1 MYVCRSLLTDR
12 YKTEQSIDI
21 IARLFRGDGG
31 AKIASVI
38 AESGEPWPQG
48 LAAYQKTYEATKS
61 TPPTVDKLWDT
72 QIERLVFV
80 KKTLEHWQATASHT
94 GTGRPIDGLLS
105 PTTPWAASPKHGF
118 EFHIPYTGTWNLTDQ
133 SATTFP
139 AGFSTLEDVN
149 ADGYVGRNEIE
160 KKIWARCK
168 SHAGSEADSQ
178 MIPKR
183 ALARQ

>member
-1 MYVCRSLLTDR
+1 MHWCRLADCR
-12 YKTEQSIDI
+12 YETQQSIDI

-38 AESGEPWPQG
+38 AQSGEPWPVG
-48 LAAYQKTYEATKS
+48 LAAYEKTYESTKS

-72 QIERLVFV
+72 QVERLVFV
-80 KKTLEHWQATASHT
+80 KKTLEHWMATAKQT

-118 EFHIPYTGTWNLTDQ
+118 EFYIPYTGTWNLTDQ

-139 AGFSTLEDVN
+139 AGISTLEDVN
-149 ADGYVGRNEIE
+149 EGYVGRNEIE
-160 KKIWARCK
+160 RKIWERCK
-168 SHAGSEADSQ
+168 
-178 MIPKR
+178 
-183 ALARQ
+183 